1 MPTAFEEIS
10 KLSRRCLHG
19 WTVSTHV
26 KFEYFLNIFI
36 GVIATFMAREAFPW
50 KRHMVR
56 SQILRRAVEAW
67 TGDIHG
73 KIGGRSDRVHWTYSD
88 IVLHGEWSVAMATAF
103 EERESVCMKCT
114 VRTDCCQ
121 LE

>member
-26 KFEYFLNIFI
+26 NFEHFLNIFI
-36 GVIATFMAREAFPW
+36 EVKGTSCFMARDAFPW

-56 SQILRRAVEAW
+56 SQIWRRAVEAW
-67 TGDIHG
+67 TGDIQV
-73 KIGGRSDRVHWTYSD
+73 KIGGQLDRVDWTYSD
-88 IVLHGEWSVAMATAF
+88 IVFHGELSVAMATAF
-103 EERESVCMKCT
+103 DDT
-114 VRTDCCQ
+114 P
-121 LE
+121 

>member
-1 MPTAFEEIS
+1 MFHGEHCVAMATAFEEIS

-26 KFEYFLNIFI
+26 NFEHFLNIFI
-36 GVIATFMAREAFPW
+36 GVKETSCFMARDAFPW

-56 SQILRRAVEAW
+56 FQIWRRAVEAW
-67 TGDIHG
+67 TGDIQV
-73 KIGGRSDRVHWTYSD
+73 KIGGRLDRVHWTYSD

-103 EERESVCMKCT
+103 DDT
-114 VRTDCCQ
+114 P
-121 LE
+121 